1 MGTNNHNGGRAGE
14 STNKVACIG
23 VMLSQSGPYLTLQD
37 IIVFCAVILSI
48 WLYYKKRVFQ
58 GLALYSHKWLGI
70 ARELL
75 GAKVGIARVLNC

>member
-1 MGTNNHNGGRAGE
+1 MGTNNHNVGGAGE
-14 STNKVACIG
+14 ITDKVACIK
-23 VMLSQSGPYLTLQD
+23 VILSYRDPYLTRQD
-37 IIVFCAVILSI
+37 IIVFCVVIFSI

-75 GAKVGIARVLNC
+75 GTKV